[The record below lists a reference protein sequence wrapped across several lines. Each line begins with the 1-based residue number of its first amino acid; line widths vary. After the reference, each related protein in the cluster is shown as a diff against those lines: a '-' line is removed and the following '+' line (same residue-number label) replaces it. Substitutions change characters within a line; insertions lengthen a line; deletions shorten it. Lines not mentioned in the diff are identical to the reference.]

1 LVAIFC
7 IPSSAHFWSAA
18 AAASTNIGT
27 HVINKQYSRNLNRRG
42 KGIELFAVHEKKR
55 GLMLLKL

>member
-1 LVAIFC
+1 M
-7 IPSSAHFWSAA
+7 
-18 AAASTNIGT
+18 
-27 HVINKQYSRNLNRRG
+27 NRRG